1 MNRPEPSTDARMTR
15 ATSRRVAALVLLA
28 AFTAP
33 LVARAEVDAQSHS
46 YRMLGSEGNNGRC
59 YFGVTEYRNNVPG
72 WPSGWRP
79 ASIRDII
86 YVTLQSSNTHPTRGI
101 IRQLASAT
109 PYPTRPECAAV
120 RLVEFETTL
129 HFRVTETSEPVDI
142 VWEAAAQADPASRA
156 SWTLTQVDASDQVI
170 AGLTIP
176 STGSLP
182 TSSGVTQP
190 VQDRAG
196 RLQLMLAPGT
206 YAFKSFGRSK
216 SADVSLRTLLSFDT
230 DRDGVTDLAEGCT
243 SDLDAN
249 GSVDFGDLSLLLLDM
264 DTAGGPADLDAS
276 GVVDLADMALL
287 LQDVG
292 PCPTAP

>member
-1 MNRPEPSTDARMTR
+1 MLN
-15 ATSRRVAALVLLA
+15 LLGE
-28 AFTAP
+28 FHCK
-33 LVARAEVDAQSHS
+33 VDAKGRVLFPARLRKQLEAVLE
-46 YRMLGSEGNNGRC
+46 RGLVVNRDIFEGCLVIYPQPEWDKVNEEMARLSRYNAKHQLFQRKFMNGASALELDNAGRIHL
-59 YFGVTEYRNNVPG
+59 
-72 WPSGWRP
+72 P
-79 ASIRDII
+79 AS
-86 YVTLQSSNTHPTRGI
+86 LMQHAGI
-101 IRQLASAT
+101 D
-109 PYPTRPECAAV
+109 V
-120 RLVEFETTL
+120 K
-129 HFRVTETSEPVDI
+129 
-142 VWEAAAQADPASRA
+142 
-156 SWTLTQVDASDQVI
+156 DANELVI

-196 RLQLMLAPGT
+196 RLQLILAPGT

-230 DRDGVTDLAEGCT
+230 DRDGVTDLAEGCM

-249 GSVDFGDLSLLLLDM
+249 GSVDFGDLALLLLDM